1 MYNGSERVALMNL
14 ILGEGYG
21 IIILTVISAL

>member
-1 MYNGSERVALMNL
+1 MYNDSERVALMNL